1 MTATGCITLNS
12 RPSDPRFTA
21 PMNVSKRGNVRL
33 LASGLLL
40 LATFSS
46 IGSFGHAAVSLPVQH
61 DSLALTVNPDRSVG
75 VAWNTISSLGTL
87 TENVSSY
94 FTPGYAIHS
103 SSSFSQ
109 QSNAVVQTSTIQ
121 YQLPPAPVNVF
132 NSISLTAT
140 ENGLTSSGSLTVM
153 TNVPTSNITATFST
167 GPTQVKVN
175 ATAQLNFSQLFFAGT
190 PLANRTA
197 FETAWG
203 HTFGNMSWTRM
214 IAQQIQNATLHFVTV
229 TAFNGTVTYPT
240 ATSASVSIGFAA
252 VPSQTGTDFVTVLEN
267 ILSPYGGTGLDP
279 IIRAALNLQTG
290 ETVNLTYNGST
301 YTLTLQSATT
311 YVSDLDAQV
320 NKLKAQ
326 YLQPLLAAFPAGTA
340 PASLVFISATS
351 ITISQMSTTNDLD
364 LSSGTSSTSL
374 KGLVLKPQTFGSN
387 TNFTIPGLFQTVGM
401 TPMPGVNFTLIGGS
415 DASNQVKIVVPANT
429 LQPNSTTSNSATWTN
444 LQDPSTLSAVEF
456 QVQPLPNSF
465 LAFLVS
471 PVGIA
476 IEAIVA
482 IAIVAAVVLYMA
494 KRRAAKSSMP
504 MTSGPTLSP
513 GLGPS
518 PAPPTP

>member
-1 MTATGCITLNS
+1 M
-12 RPSDPRFTA
+12 
-21 PMNVSKRGNVRL
+21 L
-33 LASGLLL
+33 LAL
-40 LATFSS
+40 FSS
-46 IGSFGHAAVSLPVQH
+46 LGSFGYGAGSLSLPVQH
-61 DSLALTVNPDRSVG
+61 NALALTVNPDKSVG
-75 VAWNTISSLGTL
+75 VSWTTTSSLGSL
-87 TENVSSY
+87 TQNVSSL

-109 QSNAVVQTSTIQ
+109 QSSAVVRTSTIQ
-121 YQLPPAPVNVF
+121 YQLPPAPVKVF

-140 ENGLTSSGSLTVM
+140 ENGLTSSGSLTIM

-167 GPTQVKVN
+167 SPTQVKVN
-175 ATAQLNFSQLFFAGT
+175 AKAQINFSQLFFAGT

-203 HTFGNMSWTRM
+203 HTFGNISWTRM

-240 ATSASVSIGFAA
+240 ATSASVSIGFVAL
-252 VPSQTGTDFVTVLEN
+252 PSQTGTDFVTVLEN

-301 YTLTLQSATT
+301 YTLTLQSTTT

-340 PASLVFISATS
+340 PAPLVFISATS

-429 LQPNSTTSNSATWTN
+429 LQPTSTTSNSATWTN

-482 IAIVAAVVLYMA
+482 IGIVAAIVLYMA
-494 KRRAAKSSMP
+494 KRRATKSSIPSM
-504 MTSGPTLSP
+504 SGPTPSP
-513 GLGPS
+513 GLGPGAAP
-518 PAPPTP
+518 PAP

>member
-1 MTATGCITLNS
+1 M
-12 RPSDPRFTA
+12 
-21 PMNVSKRGNVRL
+21 L
-33 LASGLLL
+33 LAL
-40 LATFSS
+40 FSS
-46 IGSFGHAAVSLPVQH
+46 LGSFGYGAGSLSLPVQH
-61 DSLALTVNPDRSVG
+61 NALALTVNPDKSVG
-75 VAWNTISSLGTL
+75 VSWTTTSSLGSL
-87 TENVSSY
+87 TQNVSSL

-109 QSNAVVQTSTIQ
+109 QSSAVVRTSTIQ
-121 YQLPPAPVNVF
+121 YQLPPAPVKVF

-140 ENGLTSSGSLTVM
+140 ENGLTSSGSLTIM

-167 GPTQVKVN
+167 SPTQVKVN
-175 ATAQLNFSQLFFAGT
+175 AKAQINFSQLFFAGT

-240 ATSASVSIGFAA
+240 ATSASVSIGFVA

-301 YTLTLQSATT
+301 YTLTLQSTTT

-320 NKLKAQ
+320 NKLKTQ
-326 YLQPLLAAFPAGTA
+326 YLQPLLAVFPAGTA
-340 PASLVFISATS
+340 PAWLVFLNATS
-351 ITISQMSTTNDLD
+351 ITISQMSATSDLD
-364 LSSGTSSTSL
+364 LSAGTSSTSL
-374 KGLVLKPQTFGSN
+374 KGLLLKPPTVGSS
-387 TNFTIPGLFQTVGM
+387 TNFTIPGLFQTVGK
-401 TPMPGVNFTLIGGS
+401 TPSPGVNFTLIGGS
-415 DASNQVKIVVPANT
+415 DASNEVKIVVPAGT
-429 LQPNSTTSNSATWTN
+429 LQPSSTTSNSATWTN
-444 LQDPSTLSAVEF
+444 IQEPSTLSAVEF

-465 LAFLVS
+465 LAFLIS

-476 IEAIVA
+476 VEAIVA
-482 IAIVAAVVLYMA
+482 IAIVAAVVLYMT
-494 KRRAAKSSMP
+494 KRRAAKTPLP
-504 MTSGPTLSP
+504 MTPGPTPSP

-518 PAPPTP
+518 PAPLTP